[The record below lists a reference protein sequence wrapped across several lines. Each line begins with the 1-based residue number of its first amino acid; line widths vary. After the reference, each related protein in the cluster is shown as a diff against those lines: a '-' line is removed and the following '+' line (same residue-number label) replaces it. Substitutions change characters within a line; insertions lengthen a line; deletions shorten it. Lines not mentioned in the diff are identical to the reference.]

1 MTNPEQDLQA
11 KRAIEDEFVKL
22 GKERRRL
29 EGMLGKNLA
38 AIVNQIPEALD
49 AGISFDGVA
58 KLVGYP
64 RQTLYRWQAA
74 KRIHAEHHAD

>member
-1 MTNPEQDLQA
+1 MTTTEQDLQA

-22 GKERRRL
+22 GNERRTV

-38 AIVNQIPEALD
+38 AIVDRIPEAIG

-74 KRIHAEHHAD
+74 KRIHTEHHAD